1 MGLTMQKLSKLS
13 YLAVCTLFF
22 VITNLFLS
30 NDLVEKL
37 QNGYQYTNSLL
48 TLNYVEN
55 TGAAFS
61 ILQDAR
67 LLLISLSIIAII
79 LVVLYV
85 IKFVE
90 NIKMKSIFFVSLMLA
105 GIFGNLY
112 ERIIYGAV
120 RDYFQLNSINFP
132 IFNISDIF
140 INIAVIALIIL
151 ILIKKT

>member
-1 MGLTMQKLSKLS
+1 MQKLSKLS